1 MQERFLEQNKK
12 NIKYNFPFSS
22 HFVIIKWEEFL
33 FMKLEKAHIENFGK
47 LKNFDVQF
55 NEESNLLLENNGW
68 GKSTLAAFIRIMFFG
83 FQNENKSS
91 VVENE
96 RKKYDPWQGGVYG
109 GQLTFAVGK
118 KKYRIERTF
127 GKTKSEDRF
136 VLYDAIKN
144 LPSVD
149 YSENIG
155 EEVFSIDAE
164 SFMRSIFIGQ
174 DDCETNATIQIQKR
188 IGNVAK
194 KIEDI
199 EDYEKAWQRLQ
210 EKILEMSPENKEGSL
225 YKLEKSIAGVE
236 SILEKS
242 QGVEEKM
249 DELQQKEKDCLE
261 KRKECLAKQEQ
272 LSTELS
278 QKGKRKEQAML
289 HQEYLTRTEEFTRAK
304 ENYDRKRKDFPKT
317 VPQIEILQVIRQ
329 MAHEIQP
336 EQEEIHIKEQKF
348 ADKVPSRSH
357 AEEVLDV
364 SILPEV
370 KLKLVASGLFF
381 VLCVVG
387 AVALRGIVLAFS
399 ISAMLGAVAGLL
411 FFIRA
416 LLEIKELVGER
427 EEGSFPDQSEE
438 VWSEEERE
446 EWEELEK
453 LKIEHQKKVDTVEKY
468 LRSTGFS
475 VNEDMV
481 VQLDQMLSDVTELSR
496 LKKTKQTSE
505 EILKK
510 FIAANPGCERE
521 KEEEI
526 VPEKENRELAEMV
539 ALIKKHDRE
548 LASIK
553 EEIHN
558 LQRSYDERMEIQALY
573 ERAKEEYREE
583 KERYDILCKSK
594 LHLEEA
600 RRNFGTKYMEP
611 IKVAFDKYY
620 VLLTGKSNEEF
631 VLDDH
636 LNLSLKSAGKQ
647 REISLM
653 SEGYR
658 DLIGLCMRMALIET
672 MYVVEKPFLILDD
685 PFVNLDN
692 SKMGEA
698 MKFLEKISKEYQMIY
713 FSCHSSR
720 MPRMNTM

>member
-1 MQERFLEQNKK
+1 MQERFLEQSKK
-12 NIKYNFPFSS
+12 NIKYNFPFSF
-22 HFVIIKWEEFL
+22 HFVIMKWEEFL

-149 YSENIG
+149 YSEKIG

-174 DDCETNATIQIQKR
+174 DDCETNATTQIQKR

-225 YKLEKSIAGVE
+225 YKLEKSISGVE
-236 SILEKS
+236 SILAKS
-242 QGVEEKM
+242 QDIEEKI

-416 LLEIKELVGER
+416 LLEIKELVGEK
-427 EEGSFPDQSEE
+427 EEDLLPDQSEE

-446 EWEELEK
+446 ELKELEK

-510 FIAANPGCERE
+510 FIVANPGCERE

-539 ALIKKHDRE
+539 ALIKKHDQE

-553 EEIHN
+553 EEMYN
-558 LQRSYDERMEIQALY
+558 LQRSYDERMEIQVLY

-620 VLLTGKSNEEF
+620 ALLTGKSNEEF

-647 REISLM
+647 RDISLM

>member
-1 MQERFLEQNKK
+1 MQERFLEQSKK

-127 GKTKSEDRF
+127 GKTRNEDRF

-225 YKLEKSIAGVE
+225 YKLEKSIAGVG

-289 HQEYLTRTEEFTRAK
+289 HQEYLTRAEEFTRAK

-416 LLEIKELVGER
+416 LLEIKELVGEK
-427 EEGSFPDQSEE
+427 EEDLLPDQSEE

-446 EWEELEK
+446 ELKELEK

-553 EEIHN
+553 EEMHS

-600 RRNFGTKYMEP
+600 RKNFGTKYMEP

-620 VLLTGKSNEEF
+620 ALLTGKSNEEF